1 MSTAAP
7 LQKKSGNSAAA
18 GTKAAHTQTSI
29 FEQMMENSP
38 LNFIRADT
46 DLIIRYMNP
55 ASRATLAKV
64 AHLLPIKVDDIVAAG
79 IVSSTKTRP
88 ISAAF
93 YPIRRTCR
101 IGLTF
106 AWGRRR

>member
-64 AHLLPIKVDDIVAAG
+64 AHLLPIKVDDIVGSCIDIFHKNPAYQRR
-79 IVSSTKTRP
+79 ILSD
-88 ISAAF
+88 
-93 YPIRRTCR
+93 RRTCR